1 MAVAVRPGDPPVF
14 GSPERLFEVHLVAH
28 QDRANFAQYEYDV
41 SADGSR
47 FLINRQIAEP
57 ATSMTIVLNWT
68 PQR

>member
-1 MAVAVRPGDPPVF
+1 VT
-14 GSPERLFEVHLVAH
+14 PERLRAIDLAAH

-57 ATSMTIVLNWT
+57 VSSMTIVLNWA
-68 PQR
+68 PPR